1 MNIDEKDIIT
11 LSNDVKYIVV
21 KKTIYNDKFY
31 YYIAEID
38 NPVEVKFLYEDNNE
52 LVEIE
57 DENHIKTL
65 VDMML
70 PEIDLD
76 DFLKNLKSRLETN

>member
-21 KKTIYNDKFY
+21 KKWIYNDKFY
-31 YYIAEID
+31 FYIDEID

>member
-11 LSNDVKYIVV
+11 LSDDIKYIVV
-21 KKTIYNDKFY
+21 KKINYNDLFY
-31 YYIAEID
+31 YYIAEVE
-38 NPVEVKFLYEDNNE
+38 NPTEVKFLYEDGNE

-65 VDMML
+65 VDLML
-70 PEIDLD
+70 PEVDLD
-76 DFLKNLKSRLETN
+76 DFLKSLKSRLETN